1 VSGPIWLNWPFAGVM
16 VIFALYHGVRLV
28 TAGQRGRP
36 NGYDIDLAH
45 LLMCTAMAAMLVMTF
60 GAHLATAWAV
70 VVGVPT
76 LWFILRAVMALVSG
90 GAKAMMAPVQ
100 QVLMCAAM
108 LFMLVVAGRPASA
121 PLSTASGGMNMPG
134 MAVGGPV
141 SHDIV
146 GGRDLT
152 GVRRPP
158 RPRRRPTRPPA
169 EGCRYV
175 ARRVAVEQK
184 TGRAPTL
191 GWAAPGAGPQ
201 PGISAGD
208 ERHHDLHA
216 RPVGLVACAQLWSGG
231 VVSACGWE
239 RDCVQCSGL
248 ELAGRPLCG
257 FGASES
263 LILAYLIL
271 MFLPAHPPM

>member
-1 VSGPIWLNWPFAGVM
+1 MSGPIWLNWPFAGVM

-141 SHDIV
+141 SHDMV
-146 GGRDLT
+146 T
-152 GVRRPP
+152 S
-158 RPRRRPTRPPA
+158 TSS
-169 EGCRYV
+169 
-175 ARRVAVEQK
+175 VAV
-184 TGRAPTL
+184 TSLVFVGLL
-191 GWAAPGAGPQ
+191 GLVAA
-201 PGISAGD
+201 
-208 ERHHDLHA
+208 LHA
-216 RPVGLVACAQLWSGG
+216 RQLRAAVTSHVAWPLNRRPDVRQRSGG
-231 VVSACGWE
+231 LLLAPGLSLGSQLAMSATMIYM
-239 RDCVQCSGL
+239 
-248 ELAGRPLCG
+248 LAL
-257 FGASES
+257 
-263 LILAYLIL
+263 LA
-271 MFLPAHPPM
+271 